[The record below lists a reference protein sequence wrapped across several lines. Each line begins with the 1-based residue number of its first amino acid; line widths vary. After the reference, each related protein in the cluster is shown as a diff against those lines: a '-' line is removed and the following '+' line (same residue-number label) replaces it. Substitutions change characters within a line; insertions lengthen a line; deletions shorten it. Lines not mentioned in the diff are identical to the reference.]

1 MPSAIDHYES
11 FLVHNVSTIS
21 TVESTLRS
29 ITWILPGRFKDAE
42 LASEALSALLNVTSL
57 YHDTLL
63 ARIVKTDPKYK
74 PVLPASSHTRY
85 TRGWSEHSNAY
96 KWASRFLEVVK
107 YVELLVE
114 MGLRRSVSDRAR
126 WRGVVFLEAIKA
138 TLRLLILRITRR
150 PVLSTPVPERDFD
163 PATLPPG
170 SGNSSP
176 TLAPSSPPSSIPST
190 PEHLKNNHV
199 PLPTHPLIVQPPPPT
214 NEAPIEG
221 FLLSRA
227 LSPSFTKLS
236 TSLLRGPSSPT
247 EWMSEV
253 LYILRPL
260 IYVIMLSRDR
270 RTNKPL
276 MTALA
281 VEFVSRYLRRI
292 PSSSA
297 VLERS
302 EYAKRDRDIIWYL
315 LRDSIWK
322 TWTRP
327 KVEGFADRTAHTP
340 LLGILSGFIKD
351 WIPLIDEYHYYTAP

>member
-11 FLVHNVSTIS
+11 FLVNNVSTIS

-74 PVLPASSHTRY
+74 PVLPATSHTRY
-85 TRGWSEHSNAY
+85 TRAWGETNNLY
-96 KWASRFLEVVK
+96 KWASRLLEVVK
-107 YVELLVE
+107 YVELLIE
-114 MGLRRSVSDRAR
+114 MGLRRSVSNKAR
-126 WRGVVFLEAIKA
+126 WRGVVFLEAVKA
-138 TLRLLILRITRR
+138 ILRLLILRITRR

-163 PATLPPG
+163 PAVLPPG
-170 SGNSSP
+170 SESSSP

-199 PLPTHPLIVQPPPPT
+199 PLPAHPLIVQPPPPT
-214 NEAPIEG
+214 NQAPIEE
-221 FLLSRA
+221 FLLSKA
-227 LSPSFTKLS
+227 LSPSSMKVP
-236 TSLLRGPSSPT
+236 TSLLRRLNSPQHWLG
-247 EWMSEV
+247 EIV
-253 LYILRPL
+253 YILRPL
-260 IYVIMLSRDR
+260 IYVAMLARDR
-270 RTNKPL
+270 RTNRPL
-276 MTALA
+276 MTALSL
-281 VEFVSRYLRRI
+281 EFISRYLRRV

-302 EYAKRDRDIIWYL
+302 EYARRDRTIVWYL
-315 LRDSIWK
+315 LRDSIWE

-340 LLGILSGFIKD
+340 VLSVLSAFLKD
-351 WIPLIDEYHYYTAP
+351 WIPLIDEYHYCE